1 MNYSVEFTQHA
12 IRDLHELDEY
22 IAEHDSPRA
31 AEHVLESLEK
41 SISALRKF
49 PNKGAYPKELLAL
62 GIKEYREIFFKP
74 YRIVYRVK
82 ESTVFLYLIADGRR
96 DFQGLLMRRLLGAA
110 L

>member
-1 MNYSVEFTQHA
+1 MNYSVEFTHHA
-12 IRDLHELDEY
+12 IRDLNELCEY
-22 IAEHDSPRA
+22 IADHDSPRSA
-31 AEHVLESLEK
+31 DHVLESMEK
-41 SISALRKF
+41 SVSSLRKF

-74 YRIVYRVK
+74 YRIGYRVK
-82 ESTVFLYLIADGRR
+82 ASSVFVYLIADGRR